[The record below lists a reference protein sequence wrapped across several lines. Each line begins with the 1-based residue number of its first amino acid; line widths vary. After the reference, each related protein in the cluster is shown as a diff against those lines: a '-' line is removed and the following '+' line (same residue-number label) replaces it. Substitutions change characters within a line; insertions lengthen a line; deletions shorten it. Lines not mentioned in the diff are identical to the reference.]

1 MFLKTSGLG
10 WAEQGIYL
18 PLPAEHQLPHGSL
31 WRDVAVTGWLDA
43 FINDTQSV
51 QHKAG
56 YNECVQWVEKER
68 IMKNRTTHGVAAEPA
83 GKSEAIGH

>member
-1 MFLKTSGLG
+1 M
-10 WAEQGIYL
+10 
-18 PLPAEHQLPHGSL
+18 
-31 WRDVAVTGWLDA
+31 AVTGWLDA

-51 QHKAG
+51 QYKAG
-56 YNECVQWVEKER
+56 YNEFGQGVEKER